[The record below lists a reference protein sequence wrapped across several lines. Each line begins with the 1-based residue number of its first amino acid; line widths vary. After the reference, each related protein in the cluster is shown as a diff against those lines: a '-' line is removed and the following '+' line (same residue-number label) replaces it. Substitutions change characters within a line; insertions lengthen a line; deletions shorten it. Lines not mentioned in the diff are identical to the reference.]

1 MSPLETFMKHLLSGW
16 RFAPTVLAAL
26 FVLSACESVPVK
38 PQATE
43 PVAQSPS
50 SSAPKPRPKPV
61 VALALGGGGAKGFAH
76 IGVIK
81 ALEAQGIQPDIVIG
95 TSAGSVIGALYAAG
109 LNGFELQELAIPFED
124 ASVKDFVLPDR
135 GLVKGESLARFV
147 NTAVRNQPIEKLSRK
162 FGAVAT
168 RLSTGDAVVFRTG
181 DTGTAVRASSSVPV
195 IFRPVAISGA
205 EYVDGGLVSPVPV
218 SLARQMG
225 ATFVIAVDISDVPSQ
240 GKTGSTVEV
249 VLQSLTIM
257 GRAVANAD
265 LPHADVVIRPD
276 IRSLSSVD
284 FKSRHLAILEG
295 EKAVAR
301 ELADL
306 KARLAQFPERPVS
319 R

>member
-1 MSPLETFMKHLLSGW
+1 MTSSKTIRFLGPRFSPYLLVTLLALAGCGS
-16 RFAPTVLAAL
+16 APVSPPPQEPTVAN
-26 FVLSACESVPVK
+26 
-38 PQATE
+38 Q
-43 PVAQSPS
+43 VAV
-50 SSAPKPRPKPV
+50 PKPRAKPV
-61 VALALGGGGAKGFAH
+61 LALALGGGGAKGFAH

-109 LNGFELQELAIPFED
+109 MTGFELQELAIPFED

-168 RLSTGDAVVFRTG
+168 RLSTGEAVVFRTG

-249 VLQSLTIM
+249 MLQSLTIM
-257 GRAVANAD
+257 GRAMANAD
-265 LPHADVVIRPD
+265 LPYADVVIRPD

-306 KARLAQFPERPVS
+306 KARLALFPERPVT

>member
-1 MSPLETFMKHLLSGW
+1 MIHVFSGRRFLLTILG
-16 RFAPTVLAAL
+16 TLASLLA
-26 FVLSACESVPVK
+26 LSACNSVPLK
-38 PQATE
+38 PQTPE
-43 PVAQSPS
+43 PVAAAP
-50 SSAPKPRPKPV
+50 ANPPKPRPKPV

-81 ALEAQGIQPDIVIG
+81 ALEAQGIQPEIVIG

-135 GLVKGESLARFV
+135 GLVKGESLARFI

-249 VLQSLTIM
+249 ILQSLTIM

-265 LPHADVVIRPD
+265 LSYADVVIRPD

-306 KARLAQFPERPVS
+306 KARLAQFRERPVS